1 MDSPLSKQQPSPFP
15 ELEKIKLAAQRT
27 TDRVEKLRLMKD
39 WMDKAMVLHA
49 EGQGRI
55 KQMEE
60 QRTRE
65 YGAPD
70 DQQAQE
76 MIRELEGD
84 VAGLE
89 QELESGV
96 SVLMEEMGWLPQ

>member
-1 MDSPLSKQQPSPFP
+1 MNNPQSTNPFP
-15 ELEKIKLAAQRT
+15 ELEKIKQAAQRA
-27 TDRVEKLRLMKD
+27 TDRVEKLRLMKE

-55 KQMEE
+55 KQMES
-60 QRTRE
+60 QRSRE
-65 YGAPD
+65 YGCPD
-70 DQQAQE
+70 DQQAE
-76 MIRELEGD
+76 AMIRELEGD

-96 SVLMEEMGWLPQ
+96 SVLMEEMGWN